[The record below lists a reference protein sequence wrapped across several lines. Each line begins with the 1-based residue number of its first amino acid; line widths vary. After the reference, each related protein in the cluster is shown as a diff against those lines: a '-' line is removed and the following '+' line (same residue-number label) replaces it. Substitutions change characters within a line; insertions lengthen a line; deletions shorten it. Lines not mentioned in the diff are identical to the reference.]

1 MQTPADS
8 LGAGGVHGI
17 GGTRR
22 GAGDGFRFSYIEIPP
37 PAPLFAGVQ
46 PVERRTLF
54 MRRSLLSCAVRRAPP
69 SLRGSLHAEPGTFRT
84 AYFRPGSTFTDCRY
98 LLPRPGAGTGCR
110 PAPASTKPNT
120 ADTRYCRAIQ
130 YTQHVR
136 HDMVTRSARWYAII
150 TAIRS
155 LTLTR

>member
-37 PAPLFAGVQ
+37 PAPQFAGVQ

-69 SLRGSLHAEPGTFRT
+69 SLRGSLHAEPNFPYSVLSAGLDVHGLPVF
-84 AYFRPGSTFTDCRY
+84 APAPGRRYRLPSGACVHKAQQCRY
-98 LLPRPGAGTGCR
+98 SILPCNTVYTAR
-110 PAPASTKPNT
+110 PARHG
-120 ADTRYCRAIQ
+120 DTIGAM
-130 YTQHVR
+130 VR
-136 HDMVTRSARWYAII
+136 II